1 MPNIALPNEILLG
14 IAAQPTWPFSMSN
27 ITVAQCLQLAPEL
40 ESISDSARLD
50 IELILCQ
57 ILQKNRTWLF
67 TWPDKTL
74 TVEQENVF
82 NDFFVRRKNG
92 EPVAHIIGQRE
103 FWSLP
108 LLVNNSTL
116 IPRPDTEL
124 LVELTLELFAQ
135 DEPETQRRCLDL
147 GTGTGAIVLALA
159 SEKPQWNL
167 LGVDQSAD
175 AVALAEQNRQ
185 HLGFE
190 NVRIVQS
197 NWFAQIPAQLF
208 DVIVSNPPYIDPQ
221 DPHLEQGDVRFEP
234 RSALIADNYG
244 LADIELI
251 IRESK
256 NYLSTDGWLLLEHG
270 YDQGEAVRKLF
281 TQNGFEQVETRRDL
295 GGNER
300 VSLGRKTESQ

>member
-1 MPNIALPNEILLG
+1 
-14 IAAQPTWPFSMSN
+14 MSN

-50 IELILCQ
+50 IEIILCH

-74 TVEQENVF
+74 TVEQSDVF
-82 NDFFVRRKNG
+82 NAFFLRRKNG
-92 EPVAHIIGQRE
+92 EPVAHIVGQRE

-108 LLVNNSTL
+108 LAVNNSTL

-124 LVELTLELFAQ
+124 LVETSLELFAQ
-135 DEPETQRRCLDL
+135 DTAEQCRDCLDL

-159 SEKPQWNL
+159 SEKPRWQL
-167 LGVDQSAD
+167 LGVDKSAD
-175 AVALAEQNRQ
+175 AVALAEQNRAQ
-185 HLGFE
+185 LNF
-190 NVRIVQS
+190 NQVQIRQS
-197 NWFAQIPAQLF
+197 DWFAQIKSQHF

-234 RSALIADNYG
+234 RSALIANNRG

-251 IRESK
+251 IREGW
-256 NYLSTDGWLLLEHG
+256 NYLRNDGWLLLEHG
-270 YDQGEAVRKLF
+270 YDQGAAVRDLLSAR
-281 TQNGFEQVETRRDL
+281 GFVAVETRRDL

-300 VSLGRKTESQ
+300 VSLGKKPQEPT

>member
-1 MPNIALPNEILLG
+1 MKNI
-14 IAAQPTWPFSMSN
+14 S
-27 ITVAQCLQLAPEL
+27 VAQCLQRASEL

-50 IELILCQ
+50 IELILCH

-74 TVEQENVF
+74 TPEQQQKF
-82 NDFFVRRKNG
+82 DHFFQRRKNG

-108 LLVNNSTL
+108 LVVNNSTL

-124 LVELTLELFAQ
+124 LVEITLELFAQ
-135 DEPETQRRCLDL
+135 DSSDTVRHCLDL

-159 SEKPQWNL
+159 SEKSHWQL

-175 AVALAEQNRQ
+175 AVALAQLNRQ
-185 HLGFE
+185 QLGFDH
-190 NVRIVQS
+190 VAIAQS
-197 NWFAQIPAQLF
+197 DWFTQIKLQEF

-221 DPHLEQGDVRFEP
+221 DPHLNEGDVRFEP
-234 RSALIADNYG
+234 HSALIAANQG
-244 LADIELI
+244 FADIELI
-251 IRESK
+251 IRDSK
-256 NYLSTDGWLLLEHG
+256 AYLSNHGWLLLEHG
-270 YDQGEAVRKLF
+270 YDQGAQVRTLF
-281 TQNGFEQVETRRDL
+281 AQAGFAQVETRRDL

-300 VSLGRKTESQ
+300 VTLGQNMVKKMDQCKRS